1 MNTNQKLSDAQY
13 NEKLK
18 IVKISTD
25 NQELNDFL
33 FSLGCYEGE
42 SIVLVSKLSGGYVV
56 TIKDARYN
64 IDRELADCIIVAQ

>member
-1 MNTNQKLSDAQY
+1 MSKNLRLSDAQCS
-13 NEKLK
+13 EKLK
-18 IVKISTD
+18 VVKIDTD

-42 SIVLVSKLSGGYVV
+42 SIVLVSKLSGGYVI

-64 IDRELADCIIVAQ
+64 IDRELADCIIVEQ